1 MATAPPR
8 ETLGTDAVHE
18 AETVR
23 LLRVRGNAIGNEP
36 QESVAHGL
44 FRTLAAFNFDVT
56 SKLRRASPLCVFGV
70 MCVTC
75 FSHLKRSPD
84 RL

>member
-18 AETVR
+18 AETAR

-44 FRTLAAFNFDVT
+44 FRTLAAF
-56 SKLRRASPLCVFGV
+56 
-70 MCVTC
+70 
-75 FSHLKRSPD
+75 
-84 RL
+84 